1 MSQLVVIGS
10 SNTDMIVRVPR
21 IPLPGET
28 VLGGEFQTAPGGKGA
43 NQAVA
48 AARAGADVSLL
59 ACVGDD
65 GFGREALA
73 GFARDGIDCEHV
85 VIDPTAPS
93 GVAQIFVAADG
104 ENSIGVAS
112 GANAHLTPAHIERA
126 AAAIEAA
133 NTILLQLEIPL
144 ETVMRAAEIA
154 AAANRRVILN
164 PAPAQELPAELYP
177 LLDIISPNE
186 TEAELLTGVAVRD
199 ESSAAAAAASLR
211 DRGVDT
217 VLITLGAAGVF
228 VSTGASREVVPA
240 HAVDVVDTT
249 AAGDVFNGNL
259 AAALC
264 RDLRL
269 EDALAYAQAAA
280 ALSVQQLGAQP
291 SAPTRSAIDAFLS
304 A

>member
-1 MSQLVVIGS
+1 MSKLVVVGS

-21 IPLPGET
+21 IPQPGET
-28 VLGGEFQTAPGGKGA
+28 ILGGEFQTAPGGKGA

-48 AARAGADVSLL
+48 AARAGSDVALV

-65 GFGREALA
+65 MFGREALA
-73 GFARDGIDCEHV
+73 GFATDGIDCEHV

-93 GVAQIFVAADG
+93 GVAQIFVASDG

-112 GANAHLTPAHIERA
+112 GANANLTPRHIERA

-133 NTILLQLEIPL
+133 NTVLLQLEIPL
-144 ETVMRAAEIA
+144 ETVMRAAEIGSA
-154 AAANRRVILN
+154 ADCRVILN

-186 TEAELLTGVAVRD
+186 TEAELLTGIAVKD
-199 ESSAAAAAASLR
+199 ESSAAGAAASLR

-228 VSTGASREVVPA
+228 LSTKASSGIASGYV
-240 HAVDVVDTT
+240 VDVVDTT

-264 RDLRL
+264 RDLQL
-269 EDALAYAQAAA
+269 EDALNYAQAAA
-280 ALSVQQLGAQP
+280 ALSVQCLGAQP
-291 SAPTRSAIDAFLS
+291 SAPTRSAIDTFLS